1 MKSTAHPGGRC
12 IGLQANCKWER
23 MLRSEDRAGDIG
35 REIISV
41 EGVIESPKT
50 PGGKSTSNTHF
61 QLAENCHHL

>member
-41 EGVIESPKT
+41 EGVIDAMLSSVLSRYFYCLT
-50 PGGKSTSNTHF
+50 YV
-61 QLAENCHHL
+61 